1 MQIDLSGKTVCVT
14 GSATGIGRAIA
25 CAMAQAGAS
34 VALNHCGQ
42 ADLADAVVRD
52 IRTIATLGATVL
64 AYDADV
70 TDARAVEG
78 MIAQIEI
85 ELGPIDIFVN
95 NAGILLEKPF
105 LDITE
110 TEWERVIAVDLK
122 SVFVCSQAVLRR
134 MTLRRSGCLINVA
147 SELAYLGRAG
157 FSAYCAAK
165 AGVLGLT
172 KSLARE
178 FAPAIRINGIAPGP
192 TETAMLSFEAMSAEW
207 RARELNIPAA
217 RAAGPEEIAASAV
230 FLASDHARFYFGQML
245 SPNGGALM
253 L

>member
-1 MQIDLSGKTVCVT
+1 MKIDLGGKVALVT

-25 CAMAQAGAS
+25 
-34 VALNHCGQ
+34 VALSASGARVVVNHFGQ
-42 ADLADAVVRD
+42 NALIADVLDTVGG
-52 IRTIATLGATVL
+52 GAR
-64 AYDADV
+64 AFDADV
-70 TDARAVEG
+70 TDAAAVQRMVAEVE
-78 MIAQIEI
+78 AQC
-85 ELGPIDIFVN
+85 GPIDILVN

-110 TEWERVIAVDLK
+110 NEWDRVIAVDLK
-122 SVFVCSQAVLRR
+122 SVFLCSQAVLRSMQPR
-134 MTLRRSGCLINVA
+134 GSGCIINVA
-147 SELAYLGRAG
+147 SELAYLGRAE

-165 AGVLGLT
+165 AGVVGLT

-192 TETAMLSFEAMSAEW
+192 TDTAMLSLDQISPEW
-207 RARELNIPAA
+207 RVKELAIPAA
-217 RAAGPEEIAASAV
+217 RAAGPEEIAATAV
-230 FLASDHARFYFGQML
+230 FLASDFARFYYGQML

>member
-1 MQIDLSGKTVCVT
+1 MKIDLGGKVALVT

-25 CAMAQAGAS
+25 EALSASGAR
-34 VALNHCGQ
+34 VVVNHFGQNALI
-42 ADLADAVVRD
+42 ADVLDTVGG
-52 IRTIATLGATVL
+52 GAR
-64 AYDADV
+64 AFDADV
-70 TDARAVEG
+70 TDAAAVQRMVAEVE
-78 MIAQIEI
+78 AQC
-85 ELGPIDIFVN
+85 GPIDILVN

-110 TEWERVIAVDLK
+110 NEWDRVIAVDLK
-122 SVFVCSQAVLRR
+122 SVFLCSQAVLRSMQPR
-134 MTLRRSGCLINVA
+134 GSGCIINVA
-147 SELAYLGRAG
+147 SELAYLGRAE

-165 AGVLGLT
+165 AGVVGLT

-192 TETAMLSFEAMSAEW
+192 TDTAMLSLDQISPEW
-207 RARELNIPAA
+207 RVKELAIPAA
-217 RAAGPEEIAASAV
+217 RAAGPEEIAATAV
-230 FLASDHARFYFGQML
+230 FLASDFARFYYGQML

>member
-1 MQIDLSGKTVCVT
+1 MKIDLGGKVALVT

-25 CAMAQAGAS
+25 EALSASGAR
-34 VALNHCGQ
+34 VVVNHFGQNALI
-42 ADLADAVVRD
+42 ADVLDTVGG
-52 IRTIATLGATVL
+52 GAR
-64 AYDADV
+64 AFDADV
-70 TDARAVEG
+70 TDAAAVQRMVAEVE
-78 MIAQIEI
+78 AQC
-85 ELGPIDIFVN
+85 GPIDILVN

-110 TEWERVIAVDLK
+110 NEWDRVIAVDLK
-122 SVFVCSQAVLRR
+122 SVSLCSQAVLRSMQPR
-134 MTLRRSGCLINVA
+134 GSGCIINVA
-147 SELAYLGRAG
+147 SELAYLGRAE

-165 AGVLGLT
+165 AGVVGLT

-192 TETAMLSFEAMSAEW
+192 TDTAMLSLDQISPEW
-207 RARELNIPAA
+207 RVKELAIPAA
-217 RAAGPEEIAASAV
+217 RAAGPEEIAATAV
-230 FLASDHARFYFGQML
+230 FLASDFARFYYGQML